1 MVVLVESKSMPVTTA
16 LRAAA
21 AKQAQRIFKLSGR
34 VLSVR
39 VSMETVARRK
49 NDSQAAIVQYLVQ
62 VPGRVIVVR
71 RKAKDVYQAIADAA
85 HHAARQ
91 VKKLKERRITTKR
104 QSKQMDGILSLDEI
118 HLTN

>member
-16 LRAAA
+16 LREAA
-21 AKQAQRIFKLSGR
+21 AKHAQRIFKLSGR

-39 VSMETVARRK
+39 VSMEAVTKKK
-49 NDSQAAIVQYLVQ
+49 NDGQAAVVQYLVQ

-71 RKAKDVYQAIADAA
+71 RKAKDIYQALSDAA

-91 VKKLKERRITTKR
+91 VKKMKERRLTAKR
-104 QSKQMDGILSLDEI
+104 QPKLSDPMLSLDDMQ
-118 HLTN
+118 LTT